1 MDAAR
6 NLQAL
11 TDDSP
16 LVATSRPPLPHLDLS
31 LNSALTRAAT
41 LWPDRTF
48 LKIAGQ
54 DVSFVE
60 FERSIGRL
68 AGGLER
74 MGLRRG
80 DRLCVFMNNSLAC
93 VETWFAANRLGA
105 VWAPINTDFRGDAL
119 RRVIE
124 LADPQ
129 LLICDAD
136 LHAVFVEH
144 IATGRDVPLL
154 INGAAPDVPAAMQLS
169 QCVTDDPIAASDV
182 RFSEPSALLFT
193 SGTTGRSKAALLSH
207 RYFISQAGIAIRD
220 FGLREDDVLYC
231 PFPLFHADAT
241 ALTTIPALLLGC
253 SAAIGRRFSASRFW
267 ADVRATGATV
277 FDFMGATLTILQ
289 KADPLPDDAANPVRL
304 AWGVPVP
311 EWAPDFERRFGL
323 KILEC
328 YGSVETSIP
337 VTVRHDRPRV
347 PGSCGRVIP
356 EFDLIIADDDDEEVR
371 RGSVGEILTRSKIP
385 FTTFT
390 AYYGMTDETFAAGRN
405 WWFHTGDLGRMDED
419 GNVSFVG
426 RKKEAIRRRGEN
438 ISAFEVE
445 EGILRH
451 PDVIECAVIG
461 VPSELT
467 EEDVKACVV
476 IRPGSDLTKQEI
488 LTHCRDVLGR
498 FQVPRYIEIM
508 EALPKTPTGK
518 LEKYRLKEDGVNA
531 RTWDR
536 EAVPSAAHPSR

>member
-1 MDAAR
+1 MDSAR
-6 NLQAL
+6 SQLSQAG
-11 TDDSP
+11 DGP
-16 LVATSRPPLPHLDLS
+16 LVATSQTPVPHLDLS
-31 LNSALTRAAT
+31 LNSALTRAAS

-48 LKIAGQ
+48 LKIDG
-54 DVSFVE
+54 VSVTFVD
-60 FERSIGRL
+60 FERRVGRL

-74 MGLRRG
+74 SGLRRG
-80 DRLCVFMNNSLAC
+80 DRLCVFMNNSLPC

-105 VWAPINTDFRGDAL
+105 IWAPINTDFRGDGL

-124 LADPQ
+124 LADPR

-136 LHAVFVEH
+136 LHEVFVDH
-144 IATGRDVPLL
+144 LAADQSAPLL
-154 INGAAPDVPAAMQLS
+154 INGDLPDVPEAVQLS
-169 QCVTDDPIAASDV
+169 QFAADNPVAPADV
-182 RFSEPSALLFT
+182 HFAEPAALLFT

-253 SAAIGRRFSASRFW
+253 AAAVGRRFSASRFW
-267 ADVRATGATV
+267 TEVRATGSTV
-277 FDFMGATLTILQ
+277 FDFMGATLAILQ
-289 KADPLPDDAANPVRL
+289 KADPLPDDADNPVRL

-311 EWAPDFERRFGL
+311 DWAPEFEHRFGL

-337 VTVRHDRPRV
+337 ITARHDLPRV

-356 EFDLIIADDDDEEVR
+356 EFDVIIADDHDAELPPDQ
-371 RGSVGEILTRSKIP
+371 VGEILTRSKIP

-390 AYYGMTDETFAAGRN
+390 AYYGMPEATVDVGRN
-405 WWFHTGDLGRMDED
+405 WWFHTGDLGRMDEA
-419 GNVSFVG
+419 GNVYFVG

-476 IRPGSDLTKQEI
+476 IRPGSRLTEQGI
-488 LTHCRDVLGR
+488 LAHCQHVLGR
-498 FQVPRYIEIM
+498 FQVPRYIEIVD
-508 EALPKTPTGK
+508 ALPKTPTGK
-518 LEKYRLKEDGVNA
+518 LEKYRLKENALNA

-536 EAVPSAAHPSR
+536 ETVPSATAPRH

>member
-6 NLQAL
+6 SLHAL

-16 LVATSRPPLPHLDLS
+16 LVVPSRPPLPHLDLS
-31 LNSALTRAAT
+31 INAALTRAAT

-54 DVSFVE
+54 SVNFIE
-60 FERSIGRL
+60 FERRVGRL

-80 DRLCVFMNNSLAC
+80 DRLCVFMNNSLPC

-136 LHAVFVEH
+136 LHAVFVDH
-144 IATGRDVPLL
+144 LATNGRTPLL
-154 INGAAPDVPAAMQLS
+154 VNGSTPDVPIAMQLS
-169 QCVTDDPIAASDV
+169 QCLTDDPIAASDMH
-182 RFSEPSALLFT
+182 FSDPAALLFT
-193 SGTTGRSKAALLSH
+193 SGTTGRSKATLLSH

-267 ADVRATGATV
+267 AEVRETGATV
-277 FDFMGATLTILQ
+277 FDFMGAILAILQ
-289 KADPLPDDAANPVRL
+289 KADPLPDDADNPVRV

-311 EWAPDFERRFGL
+311 DFAPDFEQRFGL

-337 VTVRHDRPRV
+337 VTVRHDRARV

-356 EFDLIIADDDDEEVR
+356 EFNLIIADDHDEELP

-390 AYYGMTDETFAAGRN
+390 EYYGMPEATIAAGRN

-419 GNVSFVG
+419 GNVYFVG

-476 IRPGSDLTKQEI
+476 IRPGSDLSEQEI
-488 LTHCRDVLGR
+488 LAHCQRVLGR

-508 EALPKTPTGK
+508 DALPKTPTGK
-518 LEKYRLKEDGVNA
+518 LEKYRLQEQGLNG

-536 EAVPSAAHPSR
+536 EAVPSAAQPNG